1 MAIDRPNEPE
11 RPVDTENV
19 EMGWGSEVVAELV
32 RRLDIPYIAVVPGA
46 SYRGFQDSLVN
57 YLGNRGWSACTK
69 NIASPLPTAMPRS
82 RTSRWRRLCTA
93 MWG

>member
-19 EMGWGSEVVAELV
+19 EMGWGSDVVAELV

-46 SYRGFQDSLVN
+46 RCQLSRVSGQSRQLSWQS
-57 YLGNRGWSACTK
+57 RSADVG
-69 NIASPLPTAMPRS
+69 LPARRTLRRHCPR
-82 RTSRWRRLCTA
+82 L
-93 MWG
+93 